1 MIEKTKCILVTDDD
15 PAICQL
21 ISAVFRT
28 SEFQVL
34 EARDGIEALQRID
47 VFGSAI
53 DVLLIDVVMPRLNGA
68 ELARIILSCHPT
80 IKIVFISG
88 HPADVVDR
96 HGIPASKLR
105 YLKKPFTPDVLEQ
118 TVRDVL
124 KKQD

>member
-21 ISAVFRT
+21 IAAVFRA

-34 EARDGIEALQRID
+34 EARDGVEALKRID
-47 VFGSAI
+47 VFGAAI
-53 DVLLIDVVMPRLNGA
+53 DVLLVDVVMPRLNGA

-80 IKIVFISG
+80 IKIIFISG
-88 HPADVVDR
+88 HPDDVVDH

-105 YLKKPFTPDVLEQ
+105 YLKKPFTPDILEQ
-118 TVRDVL
+118 TVRDEL
-124 KKQD
+124 KR